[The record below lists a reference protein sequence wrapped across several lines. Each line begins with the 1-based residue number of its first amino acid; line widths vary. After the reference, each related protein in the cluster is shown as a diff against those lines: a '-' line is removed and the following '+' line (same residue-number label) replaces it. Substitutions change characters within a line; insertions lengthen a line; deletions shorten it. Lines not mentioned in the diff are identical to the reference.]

1 MFTRLTVDKMLF
13 GKKGNIQMTDS
24 RAEEL
29 RVLPKKLAEKLR
41 GVVMTLRLTQN
52 HDHVLALMFGIAH
65 R

>member
-1 MFTRLTVDKMLF
+1 
-13 GKKGNIQMTDS
+13 MTDS